1 MTSPTVNTVIFDLG
15 GVLSSSGRA
24 LDVVHRFP
32 DHPAEEVM
40 AVMLGD
46 YASDTDHPWHRLERG
61 EISLDDYRTSIGRM
75 IAEAGFTMRDPQPSN
90 PRSGLNFEFVRSDA
104 MYELVHDLK
113 DHGCRLGVLT
123 NNIREFRD
131 RWRSLMDFDTL
142 FDDVVDSHEVGL
154 RKPHPAIYE
163 LSLSR
168 LGARAEEAAFLDDMD
183 VNVRA
188 ASALGIHGVLVE
200 PDQSAAIERVR
211 SLVGL

>member
-1 MTSPTVNTVIFDLG
+1 MTTPTVNTVIFDLG

-104 MYELVHDLK
+104 MYGLVHDLK

>member
-1 MTSPTVNTVIFDLG
+1 MTTPTVNTVIFDLG

-90 PRSGLNFEFVRSDA
+90 PRSGLNFEFVRSEA

-123 NNIREFRD
+123 NNIREFRN

-200 PDQSAAIERVR
+200 SDQSAAIERVR

>member
-1 MTSPTVNTVIFDLG
+1 MTTPTVNTVIFDLG

-90 PRSGLNFEFVRSDA
+90 PRSGLNFEFVRSEA

-123 NNIREFRD
+123 NNIREFRN

>member
-1 MTSPTVNTVIFDLG
+1 MTTPTVNTVIFDLG

-46 YASDTDHPWHRLERG
+46 YSADTDHPWHRLERG

-75 IAEAGFTMRDPQPSN
+75 IAEAGFTMRDPQPSS

-104 MYELVHDLK
+104 MFELVHDLK

-131 RWRSLMDFDTL
+131 RWRSLMDFDSL

-168 LGARAEEAAFLDDMD
+168 LGARAEEAAFLDDME
-183 VNVRA
+183 VNVSA
-188 ASALGIHGVLVE
+188 ASTLGIHGILVE